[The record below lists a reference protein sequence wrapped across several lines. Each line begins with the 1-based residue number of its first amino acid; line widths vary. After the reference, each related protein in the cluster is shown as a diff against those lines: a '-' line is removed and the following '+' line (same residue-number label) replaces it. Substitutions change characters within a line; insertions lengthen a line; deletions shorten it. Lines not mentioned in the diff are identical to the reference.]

1 MMGKNFRDTLEEQ
14 LRDPEFRAEIEALKP
29 KRETGLKAETI
40 KDLFAKFYGEYMRE
54 EIDWGKPVGEEI
66 YDSAAVMLCLRVCLW
81 KRKRIF

>member
-40 KDLFAKFYGEYMRE
+40 KISLLSFMEN
-54 EIDWGKPVGEEI
+54 ICGKRLIGVN
-66 YDSAAVMLCLRVCLW
+66 L
-81 KRKRIF
+81 

>member
-66 YDSAAVMLCLRVCLW
+66 SSYQNGNGLSACGVLVCA
-81 KRKRIF
+81 

>member
-29 KRETGLKAETI
+29 KRETGLKAEAI

-66 YDSAAVMLCLRVCLW
+66 W
-81 KRKRIF
+81 

>member
-66 YDSAAVMLCLRVCLW
+66 CFRWNSEPG
-81 KRKRIF
+81 RIEMGMFRAI